1 MVPIVPALIA
11 AFVAGLGWFVASW
24 LTSRREDRT
33 KRLQLRIE
41 QAEKQVS
48 EFYSPLIFS
57 IERLDAI
64 YRIKQEM
71 VAACP
76 DKKGPIE
83 EVAYAEYFFPT
94 HQEIATILK
103 TKIHLLEGNAAPPSL
118 LHYIEHFT
126 SENLARRLKRDDI
139 DVWSQVKRFPSD
151 FFDQRGSNAG
161 VHALPECP
169 SGTSTRSVSSNESS
183 KVKPSH
189 ERAEQAAMMTAPSCP
204 GNGS

>member
-1 MVPIVPALIA
+1 MVAIVAALIA

-33 KRLQLRIE
+33 KRLQLTIE

-64 YRIKQEM
+64 YRIKNDM
-71 VAACP
+71 VVACP

-83 EVAYAEYFFPT
+83 EVAYAEYFLPT

-103 TKIHLLEGNAAPPSL
+103 TRIHLLEGSAVPLSL
-118 LHYIEHFT
+118 IDYIDHFT
-126 SENLARRLKRDDI
+126 SENLAWRLRRDGI
-139 DVWSQVKRFPSD
+139 DVWSEVRRFPSD
-151 FFDQRGSNAG
+151 FFEQLQEDRTLVYTRYQNALQELRHG
-161 VHALPECP
+161 LVYQTK
-169 SGTSTRSVSSNESS
+169 S
-183 KVKPSH
+183 
-189 ERAEQAAMMTAPSCP
+189 
-204 GNGS
+204 